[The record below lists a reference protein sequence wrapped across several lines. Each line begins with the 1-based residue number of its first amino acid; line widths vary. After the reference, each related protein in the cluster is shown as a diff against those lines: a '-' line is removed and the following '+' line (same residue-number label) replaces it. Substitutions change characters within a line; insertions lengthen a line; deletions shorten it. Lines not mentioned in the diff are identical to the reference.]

1 MRSRLLPREL
11 ILDFN
16 YLYERRGRSLLMA
29 ANAACD
35 RSRAAHLGLARGYR
49 DRIADLRSGAM
60 PLQATA

>member
-1 MRSRLLPREL
+1 M
-11 ILDFN
+11 DFN

-35 RSRAAHLGLARGYR
+35 RSRAAHLGLARAYR
-49 DRIADLRSGAM
+49 DRIANLRSGAM